1 MFSVYEDKGELERIL
16 LEIKVKAEK
25 TFVQVSNRNFFRKLD
40 PDSNSVA
47 IILQHLMESNVF
59 RCDYLLAP
67 NGQKPLRNRDA
78 GFDVPPGRQKVVRE
92 SLMKTWDRA
101 WGKLFETLK
110 SLTADDFSSKKF
122 KFGDKE
128 YSTSGALELLYR
140 HIVEHVGQFI
150 LLAKHF
156 AGKRWKTVSV
166 PKTKKK

>member
-67 NGQKPLRNRDA
+67 NEI
-78 GFDVPPGRQKVVRE
+78 GR
-92 SLMKTWDRA
+92 A
-101 WGKLFETLK
+101 
-110 SLTADDFSSKKF
+110 
-122 KFGDKE
+122 
-128 YSTSGALELLYR
+128 
-140 HIVEHVGQFI
+140 HV
-150 LLAKHF
+150 
-156 AGKRWKTVSV
+156 
-166 PKTKKK
+166 